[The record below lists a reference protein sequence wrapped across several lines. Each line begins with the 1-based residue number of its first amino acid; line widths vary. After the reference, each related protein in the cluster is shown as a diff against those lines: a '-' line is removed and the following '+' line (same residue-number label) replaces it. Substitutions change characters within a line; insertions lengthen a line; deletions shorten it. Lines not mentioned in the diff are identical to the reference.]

1 MNKSRTTCAQPFSGI
16 FLPLLALLL
25 PLLSA
30 SAQTGPVYWM
40 PDTAADPRLK
50 DFHLPVYVALPAGN
64 PGCNPDSLTIEIEFN
79 ATRFFPRSV
88 TRGTIVSNTVAGENR
103 ILGISLAGTAPVA
116 NGKLTEIV
124 GDVLIGNSES
134 TPFAFR
140 SVLCN
145 GVQVTD
151 SLFDGFFRMAGNYCE
166 EGSDRLLEYR
176 SGFGIKRITPNP
188 AGGPVKIE
196 ILGVEMALTRLE
208 VYSSFGHRVFATAW
222 TPSTVSELER
232 EVILP
237 PDMPGGVYEVV
248 LRSPGRHDVQSLIIA
263 R

>member
-1 MNKSRTTCAQPFSGI
+1 MNTSRITCAQPFSGI
-16 FLPLLALLL
+16 LFFLLALFLPLI
-25 PLLSA
+25 SA

-50 DFHLPVYVALPAGN
+50 DFRLPVYVALPTGN
-64 PGCNPDSLTIEIEFN
+64 PGCNPDALTIEIEFN
-79 ATRFFPRSV
+79 STRFFPRSV
-88 TRGTIVSNTVAGENR
+88 TRGSIVSNTVVGDNR
-103 ILGISLAGTAPVA
+103 ILGISLAGTTPVT
-116 NGKLTEIV
+116 NGRLTEIV

-134 TPFAFR
+134 TPFVFR
-140 SVLCN
+140 AVECN
-145 GVQVTD
+145 GVQVAD

-188 AGGPVKIE
+188 AGGAVKIE
-196 ILGVEMALTRLE
+196 VLGVEMALTRLE
-208 VYSSFGHRVFATAW
+208 VYSSYGNRVFATAW
-222 TPSTVSELER
+222 TPATVPDLER
-232 EVILP
+232 EVMLP
-237 PDMPGGVYEVV
+237 ADIPGGVYEVV